1 MIALPIDPFDGIS
14 IAEFGKRLRR
24 GETSCVAVTT
34 AYLKRIA
41 RLDPKIGAFVYV
53 TDGQALATARAMDR
67 LLAAGT
73 DLGPLMGIPISLKDL
88 FTVDGTP
95 VTVGSKMDISD
106 LVEPEGTLVKRLK
119 RAGCVILGKNTQTE
133 LSLAINL
140 KINPPW
146 NPSDPVTKRIS
157 GASSNGSAAALA
169 AGLSAFTV
177 GSDAGGSVRQPASLN
192 GVFAYKATTSY
203 LPTDG
208 GFPLSTTM
216 DSIGIFANSAGD
228 AATILGSL
236 TKQDPPETLSVNG
249 LRLGK
254 PVNHFFENLHPMVEA
269 CVDKALTALEQAGV
283 ELVPISIPEVAE
295 MDLVSSELVP
305 AELIAT
311 LGRDRFLQH
320 KDIVDP
326 VAFERA
332 SGGLEMLAIDYIR
345 MLRRH
350 HALIEIA
357 REHMH
362 GLDGWITPTT
372 PLPPMPV
379 ADFATKESAA
389 QWNLQINVNGRPG
402 NLFGQCGVSIPI
414 HLLGASLP
422 VGLQI
427 MCPPDHDRRL
437 LSIARGIE
445 GVIGRP
451 PKPNMEKFLE
461 SGS

>member
-1 MIALPIDPFDGIS
+1 MTFLPTDPLDGIS
-14 IAEFGKRLRR
+14 ISKFAERFRR
-24 GETSCVAVTT
+24 GETSSEATTT
-34 AYLKRIA
+34 AYLKRITA
-41 RLDPKIGAFVYV
+41 LDPKIGAFVYV
-53 TDGQALATARAMDR
+53 NGDQALATAQAMDR

-73 DLGPLMGIPISLKDL
+73 DLGPLMGIPVSLKDL
-88 FTVDGTP
+88 FTVDGMP

-106 LVEPEGTLVKRLK
+106 LVEPEGSLVKTLK
-119 RAGCVILGKNTQTE
+119 SAGCIILGKTKQTE

-140 KINPPW
+140 KHSAPW
-146 NPSDPVTKRIS
+146 NPCDPHTKRIS
-157 GASSNGSAAALA
+157 GASSNGSAVALA
-169 AGLSAFTV
+169 AGLSAFTI

-192 GVFAYKATTSY
+192 GVFGYKATTSY

-216 DSIGIFANSAGD
+216 DSIGIFANSARD
-228 AATILGSL
+228 AATILGAL
-236 TKQDPPETLSVNG
+236 TDRGPPETQTVKG

-254 PVNHFFENLHPMVEA
+254 PANHFFEDLHPMVEA
-269 CVDKALTALEQAGV
+269 CVDKALAALEQAGV
-283 ELVPISIPEVAE
+283 ELVPFNIPEVAE
-295 MDLVSSELVP
+295 IDSVSAEMVP

-311 LGRDRFLQH
+311 LGRDRFLQQ
-320 KDIVDP
+320 KGLIDP

-332 SGGLEMLAIDYIR
+332 SGGIDMLATDYIR

-350 HALIEIA
+350 HRLIDIA
-357 REHMH
+357 RERMI

-372 PLPPMPV
+372 PLPPLPV

-389 QWNLQINVNGRPG
+389 QWNLKINVNGRPG

-414 HLLGASLP
+414 HMFDTSLP

-427 MCPPDHDRRL
+427 LCPPDHDRRL

-445 GVIGRP
+445 ELLGRP
-451 PKPNMEKFLE
+451 PKPDVAKFL
-461 SGS
+461 